1 MNYPNFQPISTKNP
15 LGDSLKV
22 FFLDTL
28 GYHHI
33 DKDPDDTDPDR
44 PEAWHMV
51 VPIEGSRPFAIAYR
65 RGLATMRRREVS
77 RLYIDRVIPH
87 RDDSPSVLPVLY
99 GFTDGARVVVF
110 SADPARNRDDRFDL
124 SEETWRFQAV
134 QDKFQRLYRD
144 RLEFQT
150 RLGQKRPLVEFLFEG
165 SPLSSDKRFKRYV
178 QWVRTGLMEAVL
190 DDEQALASVLYF
202 LIETP
207 ESRETG
213 DTHFATQDRHL
224 KKSRED
230 LHLEIGMRLGDA
242 LAGAVD
248 TLLLRYVMVRF
259 LEAYHPEAM
268 QGLLKSEEVLQ
279 SGKGGR
285 KVAPSASS
293 KGGQGEL
300 LPFGGAPVAVVSFS
314 DTELELARQLTEPL
328 GIDVSKAR
336 KKVKGKDE
344 RQPDLF
350 AFEDEAALAR
360 TVLSEEEKRAS
371 RLGGDFYLADL
382 GCAARAIEEALLT
395 DPKSKGAKL
404 LQDFLGRT
412 GAPEMA
418 QWDFRYEDLRPQTLQ
433 DYYESSL
440 GTAVQLSF
448 NARTKDFE
456 IAVGQSKR
464 QRKELGAYYTA
475 PRLCRFMVERTVKPL
490 FVERQERLRQAIA
503 RKDQAA
509 AQTALDTILGM
520 SICDPTMGSA
530 PFLRS
535 AFDYLSEQYLPLCRD
550 IADAKEKLPAFYDA
564 TVRTASFLTTRGG
577 RMDDEGW
584 GRFEWHILRR
594 MLYGVDIDLKA
605 VCIACQTFA
614 LSALKYLKQGER
626 FPSFFNLN
634 LKLGNALISPVT
646 PSDRAM
652 LAENYGAKIARLI
665 QLRNEAMTLPNTE
678 KAYER
683 LAVLLQEIDVVKGP
697 IIRALLQERVA
708 PILQDFTEDLRPFC
722 WELEFPEVFFTEEGF
737 LKKEAGFDVMIGN
750 PPWEAI
756 KFHDTEFLR
765 SIGAESNDVAT
776 LAKQNPGVATAYNHY
791 LGEIE
796 AWKRWVSSGGQYEHQ
811 QGGRDRNKWRFAT
824 EVAWKLTSPVG
835 AMSLVVP
842 GGIIADEG
850 GIALKLWI
858 FPEGE
863 AGTFVSFEK
872 SNDIFSGTQ
881 AFTVMDFRKGRPTHL
896 VGHLEGLTRAEQLFA
911 WPYEPSPL
919 SIELVEK
926 MSPDVLAIPSIRDDI
941 DRSLLE
947 KLYRHPLIGD
957 LQQTWYAKTVSYD
970 YHMSNDRKHFQEDGK
985 GIPLLEGKSI
995 AQYEVIPL
1003 DQIRIH
1009 VPARRQ
1015 VEPGGQY
1022 RVACAKIAGTLDP
1035 RRMLCTVL
1043 PHDYATGDALN
1054 CFLVDGNDAERLFLV
1069 GVLNSFVIEWRVRQL
1084 ARNNNIVKFALLQ
1097 IPVPR
1102 PPRPV
1107 VERIAAL
1114 VATLVTADE
1123 RFEDLM
1129 SLLKNHKSARE
1140 AHDRHEIKCQIDAE
1154 VARLFDLSGSE
1165 LDRVLSAYDKVP
1177 EGTKRRVRELFS
1189 SEASAT
1195 SQNKALTSEARRLI
1209 EAHREEYPR
1218 LQPGEV
1224 LLAAAVLQQVD
1235 EEAGDLALV
1244 EIVHDFQLEPGM
1256 AAPPVA
1262 SWPSTLSSTLLPRLR
1277 FFVLGLADLGHG
1289 SLACQ
1294 RAREELR
1301 GWEIVD
1307 SQEWIDPEDDPLL
1320 PQVLE
1325 I

>member
-1 MNYPNFQPISTKNP
+1 MHYPNFQSISTKNP
-15 LGDSLKV
+15 LGDSLKA

-33 DKDPDDTDPDR
+33 EQDPDDTDPDW
-44 PEAWHMV
+44 PEAWRMV
-51 VPIEGSRPFAIAYR
+51 VPIEGSRPFAVAYK

-87 RDDSPSVLPVLY
+87 RDNSPTVLPVLY
-99 GFTDGARVVVF
+99 GFTDGARSVFF

-124 SEETWRFQAV
+124 AEETWRFRAV
-134 QDKFQRLYRD
+134 QEKFERLHRD

-165 SPLSSDKRFKRYV
+165 SPSSSDERFKRYV
-178 QWVRTGLMEAVL
+178 QWIRTGLMDAVL
-190 DDEQALASVLYF
+190 DDEQVLASVLYF

-213 DTHFATQDRHL
+213 DTRFVTQDRHL
-224 KKSRED
+224 KKSRQG

-242 LAGAVD
+242 VAGAVD

-259 LEAYHPEAM
+259 LESYHPEAM
-268 QGLLKSEEVLQ
+268 PGLRKSAEVLQ
-279 SGKGGR
+279 SRKGGR
-285 KVAPSASS
+285 KKAPPAGS
-293 KGGQGEL
+293 KDGKGEH
-300 LPFGGAPVAVVSFS
+300 LPFGDGPVAIVSFS
-314 DTELELARQLTEPL
+314 DNELALARQFTEPL

-336 KKVKGKDE
+336 KKAKGKDG
-344 RQPDLF
+344 RQPEPC
-350 AFEDEAALAR
+350 AFEDEMALTK
-360 TVLSEEEKRAS
+360 TVLSAEEKRAS
-371 RLGGDFYLADL
+371 RLGGDFDLADL
-382 GCAARAIEEALLT
+382 GCAARAIEEAFLAN
-395 DPKSKGAKL
+395 PQSKGAKL

-412 GAPEMA
+412 RAPKMA

-440 GTAVQLSF
+440 GAAVQLSF
-448 NARTKDFE
+448 NARTRDFE

-464 QRKELGAYYTA
+464 QRKELGAYYTD

-490 FVERQERLRQAIA
+490 FEERLGRLRQAIA
-503 RKDQAA
+503 VQDHSAAQAA
-509 AQTALDTILGM
+509 LDAILGM

-550 IADAKEKLPAFYDA
+550 VADAKAKLPAFYDA
-564 TVRTASFLTTRGG
+564 TARTAPFLTTRGG

-646 PSDRAM
+646 PSARAM
-652 LAENYGAKIARLI
+652 LAENHGTQIARLI
-665 QLRNEAMTLPNTE
+665 QLRREAMALPNTE

-683 LAVLLQEIDVVKGP
+683 LAVQLKEIDTVKGP
-697 IIRALLQERVA
+697 IVCTLMQERVA

-722 WELEFPEVFFTEEGF
+722 WELEFPEVFFTEEGS
-737 LKKEAGFDVMIGN
+737 LKQEAGFDVMLGN

-756 KFHDTEFLR
+756 KYHDAEFLR
-765 SIGAESNDVAT
+765 GIGAESKDVTT
-776 LAKQNPGVATAYNHY
+776 LAKQNPSVTTAYKHY
-791 LGEIE
+791 LGELE
-796 AWKRWVSSGGQYEHQ
+796 TWKYWVSSGGQYDHQ
-811 QGGRDRNKWRFAT
+811 QGGRDRNKWRLTT

-850 GIALKLWI
+850 GIALKRWL
-858 FPEGE
+858 FPEGD
-863 AGTFVSFEK
+863 AWTFVSFDEK
-872 SNDIFSGTQ
+872 NDVFAGTQ
-881 AFTVMDFRKGRPTHL
+881 GFTVIDFRKGRPTRS
-896 VGHLEGLTRAEQLFA
+896 VSHLEGLTRTEQLFA
-911 WPYEPSPL
+911 WPYEPSPIAL
-919 SIELVEK
+919 ELVK
-926 MSPDVLAIPSIRDDI
+926 KLSPDALALPSVRDDI

-957 LQQTWYAKTVSYD
+957 TQQAWFAKTVSYD
-970 YHMSNDRKHFQEDGK
+970 YHMGNDRKKYFREDAV

-995 AQYEVIPL
+995 AQYEVMPL
-1003 DQIRIH
+1003 DQVRIH

-1022 RVACAKIAGTLDP
+1022 RIACAAVAGTLRA
-1035 RRMLCTVL
+1035 RRMICTVL
-1043 PHDYATGDALN
+1043 PHGYATGHALN

-1069 GVLNSFVIEWRVRQL
+1069 GVLNSFVVEWRMRQL
-1084 ARNNNIVKFALLQ
+1084 ARNNNIVKFMLLQ

-1102 PPRPV
+1102 PPRAE

-1114 VATLVTADE
+1114 VAVLITADE
-1123 RFEDLM
+1123 RFKDLGP
-1129 SLLKNHKSARE
+1129 LLQGRKPAHA
-1140 AHDRHEIKCQIDAE
+1140 AHDRHETKCQIDAE
-1154 VARLFDLSGSE
+1154 VARLFDLNRSE
-1165 LDRVLSAYDKVP
+1165 LDRVLSIYAKVP
-1177 EGTKRRVRELFS
+1177 EGTKRQVRELFS
-1189 SEASAT
+1189 GEASAT
-1195 SQNKALTSEARRLI
+1195 SQNKALASEARRLI
-1209 EAHREEYPR
+1209 EAHRDEYSRPQPR
-1218 LQPGEV
+1218 RDALCRTLAPN
-1224 LLAAAVLQQVD
+1224 LLLGSRRND
-1235 EEAGDLALV
+1235 
-1244 EIVHDFQLEPGM
+1244 
-1256 AAPPVA
+1256 
-1262 SWPSTLSSTLLPRLR
+1262 SSTRRQQGRTRQGFDVHRQSGDHEVNCLSPGCE
-1277 FFVLGLADLGHG
+1277 GLVG
-1289 SLACQ
+1289 S
-1294 RAREELR
+1294 
-1301 GWEIVD
+1301 
-1307 SQEWIDPEDDPLL
+1307 P
-1320 PQVLE
+1320 
-1325 I
+1325 

>member
-1 MNYPNFQPISTKNP
+1 MNSPNFQPISTKNP
-15 LGDSLKV
+15 LSDSLKAL
-22 FFLDTL
+22 FLDTL

-33 DKDPDDTDPDR
+33 EKDPDDTDPDR
-44 PEAWHMV
+44 PEAWRMV
-51 VPIEGSRPFAIAYR
+51 VPLEGSRPFALAYR
-65 RGLATMRRREVS
+65 RGLSNMRRREVS

-87 RDDSPSVLPVLY
+87 RDDSPTVLPVLY
-99 GFTDGARVVVF
+99 GFTDGARVVFF

-124 SEETWRFQAV
+124 AEDTWRFRAV
-134 QDKFQRLYRD
+134 QEKFERLHRD

-165 SPLSSDKRFKRYV
+165 SPLSSDERFKRYV

-213 DTHFATQDRHL
+213 DTRFATQDRHL
-224 KKSRED
+224 KKSREE
-230 LHLEIGMRLGDA
+230 LHLELGMRLGDA
-242 LAGAVD
+242 VAGAVD

-328 GIDVSKAR
+328 GIDVSKVR
-336 KKVKGKDE
+336 KKAKGRDE

-350 AFEDEAALAR
+350 AFEDEEAFAR

-382 GCAARAIEEALLT
+382 GRAARAIEEALLA

-412 GAPEMA
+412 GAPERA

-440 GTAVQLSF
+440 ETAVQLSF

-464 QRKELGAYYTA
+464 QRKELGAYYTD

-490 FVERQERLRQAIA
+490 FEERLGRLRRAIA
-503 RKDQAA
+503 GKDQAA
-509 AQTALDTILGM
+509 AQMALNAILGM

-535 AFDYLSEQYLPLCRD
+535 AFDYLSEQYLPLCRSV
-550 IADAKEKLPAFYDA
+550 ADAREKLPTFYDA
-564 TVRTASFLTTRGG
+564 IAREAPFLTTKGG
-577 RMDDEGW
+577 RMDDEGV

-614 LSALKYLKQGER
+614 LSALKYLQQGER

-634 LKLGNALISPVT
+634 LKLGNALISPVKL
-646 PSDRAM
+646 SDRVM
-652 LAENYGAKIARLI
+652 LAESHSTRIARLI
-665 QLRNEAMTLPNTE
+665 QLRREAMTLPNTE
-678 KAYER
+678 KAYKR
-683 LAVLLQEIDVVKGP
+683 LATLLNEIDTVKDP
-697 IIRALLQERVA
+697 IVRDLVQKHVA

-722 WELEFPEVFFTEEGF
+722 WELEFPEVFFTEEGL
-737 LKKEAGFDVMIGN
+737 LKHDPGFDVLIGN

-756 KFHDTEFLR
+756 KYHDTEFLR
-765 SIGAESNDVAT
+765 SIGAESDDVT
-776 LAKQNPGVATAYNHY
+776 ILAKQNPGVETAYQHY
-791 LGEIE
+791 LGTIE
-796 AWKRWVSSGGQYEHQ
+796 AWKRWVNSGGQYKHQ
-811 QGGRDRNKWRFAT
+811 QGGRDRNKWRLAT

-850 GIALKLWI
+850 AIALKRWL
-858 FPEGE
+858 FREGE

-872 SNDIFSGTQ
+872 SNNVFSGTQ
-881 AFTVMDFRKGRPTHL
+881 SFTVIDFYKGRSTRS
-896 VGHLEGLTRAEQLFA
+896 VQHLEGLTRTEQLFA

-919 SIELVEK
+919 SLELVAK
-926 MSPDVLAIPSIRDDI
+926 ISPDALAIPSVRDDI
-941 DRSLLE
+941 DRLLLE
-947 KLYRHPLIGD
+947 KLYQHPLIGD
-957 LQQTWYAKTVSYD
+957 IQQTWYAETVSYD
-970 YHMSNDRKHFQEDGK
+970 YHMGNDKKHFSIGGK

-995 AQYEVIPL
+995 EQFEVVPVE
-1003 DQIRIH
+1003 QIRIRI
-1009 VPARRQ
+1009 PSRRQ
-1015 VEPGGQY
+1015 SEPGGQY
-1022 RVACAKIAGTLDP
+1022 RIACADVAGTLDP

-1043 PHDYATGDALN
+1043 PHDYATGDNLN
-1054 CFLVDGNDAERLFLV
+1054 CFLVDGDDAERLFLV
-1069 GVLNSFVIEWRVRQL
+1069 GLLNSFVIEWRVRQL
-1084 ARNNNIVKFALLQ
+1084 ARSNHIKKFMLVQ

-1102 PPRPV
+1102 PPRTE
-1107 VERIAAL
+1107 VERIATL

-1123 RFEDLM
+1123 RFQDLRP
-1129 SLLKNHKSARE
+1129 LLKGQKPAHE
-1140 AHDRHEIKCQIDAE
+1140 AYDRHEIKCQIDAE
-1154 VARLFDLSGSE
+1154 VARLFDLNGSE
-1165 LDRVLSAYDKVP
+1165 LDRVLSIYDKVP

-1189 SEASAT
+1189 KETSAN

-1209 EAHREEYPR
+1209 EAHRDEYPR

-1224 LLAAAVLQQVD
+1224 LLAAAVLQPVD

-1244 EIVHDFQLEPGM
+1244 EIVRGFLPEPGM

-1277 FFVLGLADLGHG
+1277 FFVIGLADLGHG

-1294 RAREELR
+1294 RVREELR